1 MLNLTHEELLVK
13 IKDYYFKGYYSI
25 DDLTALVSAGI
36 ITVEEATEIKEY
48 NPALTNEFD
57 KLREQKLREV
67 SLACSNA
74 IYAGIN
80 VETSVGLEH
89 FSLSINDQKNLL
101 TLHSLVMAGATE
113 VLYHADNALCRKF
126 SADEFS
132 KVALAAQDFITY
144 HTTLCNHYNVWIKRC
159 IDINELAAIA
169 YGVELPEDLKA
180 SMEAL
185 LNA

>member
-1 MLNLTHEELLVK
+1 
-13 IKDYYFKGYYSI
+13 
-25 DDLTALVSAGI
+25 
-36 ITVEEATEIKEY
+36 
-48 NPALTNEFD
+48 
-57 KLREQKLREV
+57 
-67 SLACSNA
+67 
-74 IYAGIN
+74 
-80 VETSVGLEH
+80 
-89 FSLSINDQKNLL
+89 
-101 TLHSLVMAGATE
+101 MAGATE